1 MDYILAPVSWL
12 FWTLLGI
19 ISWVLSK
26 LFWILVWL
34 VLPLAL
40 AAFVALRIAEKVLG
54 QEVVRAWLKAQSM
67 KYGLNAWTRVRR
79 LSFALGVLPLR
90 VLGWLALYTVWH
102 SLVSVLWTPRWRPW
116 PRAWAK
122 RWKPEMPAR
131 RKIAAK
137 AR

>member
-1 MDYILAPVSWL
+1 MDYILTPVSWL
-12 FWTLLGI
+12 FWTVLGVL
-19 ISWVLSK
+19 SWILSK
-26 LFWILVWL
+26 LFWIVVWL
-34 VLPLAL
+34 VLPFAL
-40 AAFVALRIAEKVLG
+40 AAFVALRLAEKALG

-79 LSFALGVLPLR
+79 LTFALGVLPLR

-122 RWKPEMPAR
+122 RWTPDIPVK
-131 RKIAAK
+131 RKAAMK